1 MDRCIFLLFC
11 EDMGKMLDFPVNL
24 VSKVLSAASK
34 DEFFS
39 STGND
44 IWEKI
49 KLLFDAMRDGG
60 MFPPSHKIN
69 RFNGGLFEANGKLE
83 SLTIPNRVFCSEG
96 QGGSPE
102 AIAEIKNSLLYFSAT
117 YNFGASGSGKST
129 ISLYALGRIFEQ
141 SITELEYMEA
151 EAEAAEQA
159 ETDGKDIDKAIKNA
173 KSIAKLNKRKR
184 NGVYYT
190 PEWVTAYIVR
200 ETIGARLQDECNSLD
215 LEIGRSFT
223 EKQIGDYRKNI
234 GKKAGETNVVRVH
247 LNGLDQYQ
255 DFLSKI
261 KVLDPACGS
270 GAFLIQALE
279 FLLSQHE
286 IVIAER
292 ERLAGAKSVF
302 DQDTIIRD
310 ILTNNLYG
318 VDLSPESV
326 EIAQLALW
334 LNTARKDKP
343 LSNLDHH
350 IREGNS
356 LVGPDYETFYKNQHD
371 RLFGD
376 LDEDEK
382 EKVNPFD
389 WKMAFPEVFGDDL
402 EFESRG
408 FDCVVG
414 NPPYVKLQNF
424 RKIKPDES
432 QYLLHHKSASAVPV
446 YASTQTGNSDL
457 YLPFIEK
464 GISLLHRR
472 GRMGYIAPNVW
483 LKNEYG
489 EGLRKKLKT
498 TGQMDRWIDFKSF
511 QVFDEATVYTS
522 LQFFAKHLQ
531 RHLNFNLSP
540 NGNVVDIDWSN
551 PRGKAP
557 ISKLSETQP
566 WILLYQEEWRLFS
579 RLKKECKRLDD
590 VAVTKQIFQGLI
602 TSADW
607 CYHLDRTEDGRFIQT
622 KKHSDKSPPD
632 GVEYSL
638 ETEIMK
644 PLVSGAEAKR
654 YLTPRTTTFLI
665 FPYDISG
672 DSPRLWSPE
681 EMEEKFPE
689 TWLYLKRYEKLLRA
703 RESSA
708 FDDDQ
713 WYRFGR
719 SQSLDKQGI
728 SKLIVPRLVENLIS
742 ASDEPGEFYPDNVD
756 VGGVIPSDSANL
768 DFLNGILNSPVAD
781 FCFQQISK
789 PFRGGF
795 LSANKQFIAPI
806 PIPDATDQQR
816 NDVSQLAKS
825 LQLKHSARRNEV
837 VKLQTRIASPNCLEE
852 AYDEEWLWAEIETV
866 ASFKEKAPDE
876 ITAARERTKWAK
888 KARNKKL
895 EEQYEK
901 LDSLLR
907 AGMELCASHED
918 DAISVKGRVSRNSEV
933 TLITKFGLDPREA
946 ELIAALWTQRLRDKN
961 VTEKFSGK
969 ALVNKLLKFRAPKD
983 DGLRKTILDIHLKI
997 CELDREID
1005 EAEAKINAITYKLYG
1020 LTPAEIVLVETTT
1033 GAN

>member
-1 MDRCIFLLFC
+1 MKLS
-11 EDMGKMLDFPVNL
+11 GH
-24 VSKVLSAASK
+24 VSK
-34 DEFFS
+34 
-39 STGND
+39 T
-44 IWEKI
+44 
-49 KLLFDAMRDGG
+49 
-60 MFPPSHKIN
+60 
-69 RFNGGLFEANGKLE
+69 
-83 SLTIPNRVFCSEG
+83 
-96 QGGSPE
+96 
-102 AIAEIKNSLLYFSAT
+102 
-117 YNFGASGSGKST
+117 
-129 ISLYALGRIFEQ
+129 
-141 SITELEYMEA
+141 
-151 EAEAAEQA
+151 
-159 ETDGKDIDKAIKNA
+159 
-173 KSIAKLNKRKR
+173 
-184 NGVYYT
+184 
-190 PEWVTAYIVR
+190 
-200 ETIGARLQDECNSLD
+200 ECNSLD

-223 EKQIGDYRKNI
+223 DRQIGVYRKTI
-234 GKKAGETNVVRVH
+234 GTSEGESNPVRIH
-247 LNGLDQYQ
+247 LNVLNQYQ
-255 DFLSKI
+255 DFLSRIKI
-261 KVLDPACGS
+261 LDPACGS

-286 IVIAER
+286 VVIAER

-389 WKMAFPEVFGDDL
+389 WKAAFPEVFGDEV

-432 QYLLHHKSASAVPV
+432 EYLLHHKSASAVPV
-446 YASTQTGNSDL
+446 YASTQTGNCDL

-464 GISLLHRR
+464 GISLLHQG

-489 EGLRKKLKT
+489 EGLRKRLKT
-498 TGQMDRWIDFKSF
+498 TRQLDRWIDFKSF
-511 QVFDEATVYTS
+511 QVFNEATVYTS
-522 LQFFAKHLQ
+522 LQFFAKHSQ
-531 RHLNFNLSP
+531 QHLKFYLSP
-540 NGNVVDIDWSN
+540 KGSVVDIDWSR

-557 ISKLSETQP
+557 ISKLSDIQP
-566 WILLYQEEWRLFS
+566 WILLYQDEWQLFS
-579 RLKKECKRLDD
+579 RLNKECKRLDD
-590 VAVTKQIFQGLI
+590 DAITEQIFQGLI

-607 CYHLDRTEDGRFIQT
+607 CYHLDRTDDGKFVQT

-638 ETEIMK
+638 EAEIMK
-644 PLVSGAEAKR
+644 PLVSGVEAKR
-654 YLTPRTTTFLI
+654 YLTPQTETFLI

-681 EMEEKFPE
+681 EMEEKFPN
-689 TWLYLKRYEKLLRA
+689 TWSYLKRYEKLLRA
-703 RESSA
+703 RESNA
-708 FDDDQ
+708 FDDNA

-728 SKLIVPRLVENLIS
+728 PKLMVPRLVESLIS
-742 ASDEPGEFYPDNVD
+742 TSDAPGEFYPDNVD
-756 VGGVIPSDSANL
+756 VGGVIPCDAGDLS
-768 DFLNGILNSPVAD
+768 FLNGILNSPVAD

-795 LSANKQFIAPI
+795 LSANKQFIAPL
-806 PIPDATDQQR
+806 PIPDANDQQQ
-816 NDVSQLAKS
+816 NDITQLANT
-825 LQLKHSARRNEV
+825 LQSKHTERRNEV
-837 VKLQTRIASPNCLEE
+837 AKLQTRVASANCLENT
-852 AYDEEWLWAEIETV
+852 YDEEWLWAEIESIAT
-866 ASFKEKAPDE
+866 FKEQAPEE

-888 KARNKKL
+888 QERNRKL
-895 EEQYEK
+895 DEQFEK

-907 AGMELCASHED
+907 VGMQLRASHED
-918 DAISVKGRVSRNSEV
+918 DAISVKGRVGHNSEV

-946 ELIAALWTQRLRDKN
+946 ELLAALWTQKLRNTN
-961 VTEKFSGK
+961 VTEKFDGK
-969 ALVNKLLKFRAPKD
+969 ALVKKLLKFRAPKD
-983 DGLRKTILDIHLKI
+983 DGLRKTMLDIHKRI

-1005 EAEAKINAITYKLYG
+1005 DAESKINSIIYKLYK
-1020 LTPAEIVLVETTT
+1020 LSPAEIALVESTT
-1033 GAN
+1033 GAS